1 MEDLLPYFSQRT
13 REYCLYKRKF
23 SASNYMVKVNIR
35 NTGTKREIFSKLTI
49 KTPERC
55 HCRRMTQAQLA
66 LCFPS

>member
-13 REYCLYKRKF
+13 REYCLCKLKF
-23 SASNYMVKVNIR
+23 SASNYMVQVNIR
-35 NTGTKREIFSKLTI
+35 NTRTKREIFSKLTI

-55 HCRRMTQAQLA
+55 HCCRMTQARLA